1 MRIVILTAGSALIA
15 AAAQSCTGTSSTL
28 TSADCA
34 AWQVQSVTCA

>member
-1 MRIVILTAGSALIA
+1 MRIVILTASALMA